1 LDEKIEFNNQSNHL
15 TNELNINQEF
25 QIIPTEKI
33 SIEEEIEGNG
43 KEEIMISDCFSNR
56 IDRWTRQFDIFQGK
70 TKKTVVILF

>member
-1 LDEKIEFNNQSNHL
+1 M
-15 TNELNINQEF
+15 
-25 QIIPTEKI
+25 PTENI
-33 SIEEEIEGNG
+33 SLVEEIEGND